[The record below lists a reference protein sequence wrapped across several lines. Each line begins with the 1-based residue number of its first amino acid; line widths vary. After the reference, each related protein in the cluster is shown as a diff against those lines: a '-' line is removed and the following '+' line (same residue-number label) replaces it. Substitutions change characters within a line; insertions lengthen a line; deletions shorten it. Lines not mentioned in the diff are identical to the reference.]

1 VTKLHD
7 KMVIQRQEEK
17 ALDLGRR
24 GQCWWIDLGRSEWLD
39 GRWRMGQLY
48 SGCSRLPGRRGG
60 SAAGPGVIETSAK
73 VQKHSVFSAK
83 LESRPGRL
91 NCVGLLGNAVGD
103 SRKCTAARTT
113 GRLVESRYQR

>member
-1 VTKLHD
+1 
-7 KMVIQRQEEK
+7 MVIQRQEEK
-17 ALDLGRR
+17 ALGLGRR

-39 GRWRMGQLY
+39 GRWRMGQFY
-48 SGCSRLPGRRGG
+48 SGRSRLPGRRGG

-73 VQKHSVFSAK
+73 VQKHSVFSA
-83 LESRPGRL
+83 SRL

-103 SRKCTAARTT
+103 SRKCTTARTA